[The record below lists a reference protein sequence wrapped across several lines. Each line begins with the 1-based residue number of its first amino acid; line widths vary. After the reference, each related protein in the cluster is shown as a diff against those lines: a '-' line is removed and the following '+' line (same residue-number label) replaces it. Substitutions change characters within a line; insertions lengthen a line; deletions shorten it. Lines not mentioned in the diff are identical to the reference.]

1 MSMVAMKQIHSNHY
15 PTTIT
20 AVLLSNQLVS
30 VMKVWDM
37 ILIQIHFSRCQLSY
51 AYFQISVV
59 KLCHN
64 YRILSKGV
72 NDLSR
77 LATIQL

>member
-1 MSMVAMKQIHSNHY
+1 MSMVAMKQIHSN
-15 PTTIT
+15 TTIT

-30 VMKVWDM
+30 AMKVWGM

-51 AYFQISVV
+51 VYFQISVV
-59 KLCHN
+59 KLCRN

-77 LATIQL
+77 LATTQL